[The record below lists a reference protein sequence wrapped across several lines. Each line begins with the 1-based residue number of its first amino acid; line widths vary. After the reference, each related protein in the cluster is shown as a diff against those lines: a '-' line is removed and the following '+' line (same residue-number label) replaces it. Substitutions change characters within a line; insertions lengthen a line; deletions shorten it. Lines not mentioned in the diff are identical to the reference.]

1 MSQPTISPTGY
12 WDGRD
17 AHLYHG
23 YSRALVYWISGY
35 FENEK
40 NKRIHDFGCGTGQYM
55 RELAQ
60 LGFTDLVGYEGSRPL
75 ESVFEPI
82 VELDLT
88 QRFEVGW
95 PGNVLC
101 LEVMEHIPAEHQA
114 MVLDNI
120 ARACDG
126 SLVMSWATPGQTGH
140 GHVNE
145 RTMKEAVELV
155 VDNGFIFRQWATE
168 LARSVIPDECDI
180 AGAKL
185 PWFKNTLLVFSRS
198 KP

>member
-12 WDGRD
+12 WDGKD
-17 AHLYHG
+17 AHRFHG
-23 YSRALVYWISGY
+23 YSKALVFWITGY
-35 FENEK
+35 LEIQK
-40 NKRIHDFGCGTGQYM
+40 NKRIHDFGCGIGQYM

-75 ESVFEPI
+75 EAVFEPI
-82 VELDLT
+82 LEQDLT
-88 QRFEVGW
+88 QRFDVEKL
-95 PGNVLC
+95 GNVLC

-126 SLVMSWATPGQTGH
+126 RLVMSWAAPGQTGH

-145 RTMKEAVELV
+145 RTMKEAIELV
-155 VDNGFIFRQWATE
+155 VDNGFIFHQWATE
-168 LARSVIPDECDI
+168 LARSMIPEEFDMD
-180 AGAKL
+180 GAKL

-198 KP
+198 K